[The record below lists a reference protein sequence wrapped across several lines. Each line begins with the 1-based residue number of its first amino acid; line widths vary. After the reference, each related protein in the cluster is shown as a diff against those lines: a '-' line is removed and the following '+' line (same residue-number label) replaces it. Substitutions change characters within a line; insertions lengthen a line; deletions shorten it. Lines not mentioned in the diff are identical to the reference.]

1 MIIYY
6 FVCILIFIIYILAVW
21 DGLLNLFFID
31 FFVIYILI
39 LIYEIRNNSFVLVFI
54 LFYIFVFLF
63 WILIDIYIYSVGFL
77 IIFI

>member
-6 FVCILIFIIYILAVW
+6 FVCILIFIIYILVVW